1 MGNNKFFR
9 FVFGTAIFLAFGSIH
24 ASSLKGVFKPSQPNK
39 NIYLFLYQGDML
51 VFQDSVP
58 LKNGKFLFQP
68 KDKSFLRGLYRVGFS
83 AEKSAQVIL
92 SDEDVFIEL
101 DGKNWEKYV
110 VKNSRENQEFGTYQE
125 VNRRLNFEMRV
136 LEEKYKAMAP
146 LAQTDRA
153 GFEKALSG
161 LRQKAD
167 SMMKNQ
173 QNLIAGLVSK
183 SNGLFAQKIFKLALT
198 ENVESADEMI
208 RKADLEDPE
217 NLRTDVWTNRI
228 ATCFQKF
235 GENDGDTWV
244 AIGEKIINQTQA
256 GSLARQVIYRAVS
269 KGLQP
274 LDQSGYTA
282 AYEVAK
288 RYQTEFPGAQAD
300 EFMKQFPPGPPSIGE
315 MAPDIAMEDRTGKIM
330 KLSSLRG
337 KVVLLDFWA
346 SWCGPCRHENPNVVK
361 AYKRFEPKGF
371 TIFSVS
377 LDQNKDKWLAAIEKD
392 GLMWENHVSDLKGW
406 GSAGSALYKVS
417 GIPATFLLDK
427 NGKIVAKNLRGQ
439 ALEDKLLELLGP

>member
-1 MGNNKFFR
+1 MGKFKNFR
-9 FVFGTAIFLAFGSIH
+9 FSIWALFILIHGGSF
-24 ASSLKGVFKPSQPNK
+24 ASSLKGVFKPAPAKK

-58 LKNGKFLFQP
+58 IKSGKFSFQP
-68 KDKSFLRGLYRVGFS
+68 KEKSFPRGLYRVGFS
-83 AEKSAQVIL
+83 AEQSALVIL
-92 SDEDVFIEL
+92 SSEDVTLEL
-101 DGKNWEKYV
+101 DGKNWEKYI
-110 VKNSRENQEFGTYQE
+110 VKNSRENQEFSKYRE
-125 VNRRLNFEMRV
+125 LNSRLNFEMRV
-136 LEEKYKAMAP
+136 LEEKYKSMMP
-146 LAQTDRA
+146 MAQTDRA
-153 GFEKALSG
+153 GFEKGLAG

-167 SMMKNQ
+167 SMMKDQ
-173 QNLIAGLVSK
+173 QNILAELVTK
-183 SNGLFAQKIFKLALT
+183 SDGLFAQKIFRLAIT
-198 ENVESADEMI
+198 DNVASAEEMI

-244 AIGEKIINQTQA
+244 AIGDKIINQTQP
-256 GSLARQVIYRAVS
+256 GSLARQVVYRAVS

-288 RYQTEFPGAQAD
+288 RYQSEFPGAQAD
-300 EFMKQFPPGPPSIGE
+300 EFMKQFPPGPPSVGE
-315 MAPDIAMEDRTGKIM
+315 LAPDIVMEDRSGKMM

-346 SWCGPCRHENPNVVK
+346 SWCGPCRHENPTVVK
-361 AYKRFEPKGF
+361 AYKRFEQKGF
-371 TIFSVS
+371 TVFSVS
-377 LDQNKDKWLAAIEKD
+377 LDQNREKWLAAIEKD
-392 GLMWENHVSDLKGW
+392 GLTWENHVSDLKGW